1 MRKFAV
7 LALAAGMLFNSMAAF
22 ADTEDEGISVAVIGP
37 LTGPYAIY
45 GLNCANALEIAAEEI
60 NELDGVKL
68 NVLTAQDDQGDPTLS
83 VNAYNTLMDD
93 GMQILIGTVTS
104 GACIAVGTETN
115 SDRVFTLTPSASNDL
130 VTEDKDNVFQICFT
144 DSNQGRASAQYIV
157 ENELAEKVGVIYNN
171 SIDYSMGIYK
181 TFAEE
186 AEELGLEI
194 VAVEAFS
201 DDNNADFSVQISA
214 MKKAGADLIFLPIY
228 YTPASVILAQAKAA
242 EYEPVFFGVDGMD
255 GILTME
261 GFDQSL
267 AEGVM
272 LLTPFSASSSDP
284 VTAAFVEKYQEKFGE
299 IPNQF
304 AADTYDAA
312 YVTAALCEKAGIT
325 ADMDPEDICEA
336 LIEAIT
342 DEDFEYEG
350 ITGTMRWSEDGTVTK
365 TPQAVVIVDGEYIMY
380 GADEEAETDEAEETT
395 EAE

>member
-1 MRKFAV
+1 MKKV
-7 LALAAGMLFNSMAAF
+7 LTLTLAAAMLLGSTAAF
-22 ADTEDEGISVAVIGP
+22 AEEEAEGINVAVIGP

-45 GLNCANALEIAAEEI
+45 GLNCANALEIAAKEI

-144 DSNQGRASAQYIV
+144 DSNQGRASAQYIS
-157 ENELAEKVGVIYNN
+157 ENSLGKKIGVIYNN

-181 TFAEE
+181 TFAEK
-186 AEELGLEI
+186 ADELGLDI

-201 DDNNADFSVQISA
+201 DDNNADFSVQIAS

-242 EYEPVFFGVDGMD
+242 EYEPIFFGVDGMD

-272 LLTPFSASSSDP
+272 LLTPFSASSTDP
-284 VTAAFVEKYQEKFGE
+284 VTKAFVEKYQEAYGD

-342 DEDFEYEG
+342 DEEFEYEG

-365 TPQAVVIVDGEYIMY
+365 TPQAVVIENGEYIMY
-380 GADEEAETDEAEETT
+380 GSGDDAEIETEAETEAE
-395 EAE
+395 

>member
-1 MRKFAV
+1 MKKFAV
-7 LALAAGMLFNSMAAF
+7 LTLAAGMLFGSMTAF
-22 ADTEDEGISVAVIGP
+22 AEDEGIKVAVIGP

-45 GLNCANALEIAAEEI
+45 GQNCANALEIAAEEI
-60 NELDGVKL
+60 NELGGAQL
-68 NVLTAQDDQGDPTLS
+68 EVLPAQDDQGDPTLS

-93 GMQILIGTVTS
+93 GMQILLGTVTS

-157 ENELAEKVGVIYNN
+157 ENNLAEKVGVIYNN

-181 TFAEE
+181 TFAEK

-272 LLTPFSASSSDP
+272 LLTPFSANSSDP

-304 AADTYDAA
+304 AADAYDAA
-312 YVTAALCEKAGIT
+312 YVTAALCEKAGVT

-350 ITGTMRWSEDGTVTK
+350 ITGTMRWSEDGTVNK

-380 GADEEAETDEAEETT
+380 GADEETETEEAT